1 LEQPNYPNLIGD
13 YHNSEDA
20 GIYRIND
27 ETVIIQTVD
36 FFPPIVND
44 PFEYGQIAAANSLSD
59 IYAMGAKPITALSI
73 VSFPKNKLKIEYL
86 REILAG
92 GMDKLKEAKTAL
104 VGGHSVEDDELK
116 YGLSVTGISHPNDIW
131 KNNGTKEGD
140 IIIMTKKIGTG
151 IINTALRA
159 GFASEESLKES
170 SKQMRELNKYS
181 ADIAKKIGISSCTD
195 VTGFGLIG
203 HLYEMIDTTNLSAI
217 LNFDEIPI
225 LPGTIDY
232 AQMAMIP
239 EGSYNNR
246 EFRQSSVKNY
256 DQLSDLQIDLLFDP
270 QTSGGLLFSVN
281 ENKAN
286 LLLKELIE
294 NGIDAHIIGEFVK
307 GDNKIEIK

>member
-1 LEQPNYPNLIGD
+1 MEQPNYPNLIGD
-13 YHNSEDA
+13 YHNAEDA

-86 REILAG
+86 KEILAG
-92 GMDKLKEAKTAL
+92 GMDKLKEAQTAL

-116 YGLSVTGISHPNDIW
+116 YGLSVTGIAHPKNIW

-159 GFASEESLKES
+159 GLATEESLLAS

-181 ADIAKKIGISSCTD
+181 ADIAKIIGISSCTD

-203 HLYEMIDTTNLSAI
+203 HLYEMIDSTNLGAI
-217 LNFDEIPI
+217 LNFESIPI
-225 LPGTIDY
+225 LPGTKNY
-232 AQMAMIP
+232 AEMAMIP

-246 EFRQSSVKNY
+246 EYRKSAVKNY
-256 DQLSDLQIDLLFDP
+256 DNLSDLQIDLLFDP

-286 LLLKELIE
+286 QLQTELIN

-307 GDNKIEIK
+307 GENKIEIK

>member
-1 LEQPNYPNLIGD
+1 
-13 YHNSEDA
+13 
-20 GIYRIND
+20 
-27 ETVIIQTVD
+27 
-36 FFPPIVND
+36 
-44 PFEYGQIAAANSLSD
+44 
-59 IYAMGAKPITALSI
+59 
-73 VSFPKNKLKIEYL
+73 
-86 REILAG
+86 
-92 GMDKLKEAKTAL
+92 
-104 VGGHSVEDDELK
+104 
-116 YGLSVTGISHPNDIW
+116 
-131 KNNGTKEGD
+131 
-140 IIIMTKKIGTG
+140 MTKKIGTG